1 MGLFSRSSKR
11 NSKIVKTAPSDD
23 QPQAEPLEVSNSQ
36 QPETPGPNV
45 PGGPGPDSK
54 FKNVNNDDAI
64 MHSSPT
70 AASSLPPS
78 LSAANGSAFASG
90 GQPAANNI
98 SQPTPEPVTQ
108 TPRFIE
114 PAQQGAAPSVATGAI
129 AGAEIGNTPSPTA
142 NPPLVTQSGNVVDA
156 PPQHPAVTGAGTGVG
171 APIDRQSQS
180 SPRMSSSFNPA
191 AAAPAIAAARS
202 SPPGSGTHSPA
213 QRAASPASLNIPPRG
228 RAPTED
234 RIVYPGDPVTP
245 PADREGYQLSD
256 PGAQPKPILRNA
268 SVRSRR
274 SQRGTGDGA
283 GRASSIASRG
293 RAASVRT
300 SNTTGS
306 TFGNGA
312 VTVQPYVD
320 PDVEDDVAQRRAL
333 AEQSLTKKDSAR
345 IAKAELR
352 HNRKL
357 SKVIKSEAVAEGKAM
372 DVALRELADLQRLQK
387 ASIRDEAVAHSA
399 HTKALAAEH
408 KAELALL
415 AARRAHETALAHS
428 RAAGEALESSRA
440 HARETTEML
449 REKAEEVE
457 TLRVMKGADDRERA
471 VRVRE
476 LNGGSSGGGLKSL
489 FGR

>member
-11 NSKIVKTAPSDD
+11 NSKVVKTAPSDD
-23 QPQAEPLEVSNSQ
+23 AAPGAQPLEASQSQ

-45 PGGPGPDSK
+45 PGGPGPDSR
-54 FKNVNNDDAI
+54 FKNAPNDNEA
-64 MHSSPT
+64 MHTSPT

-78 LSAANGSAFASG
+78 LSPANGSAFASNG
-90 GQPAANNI
+90 NADIAQP
-98 SQPTPEPVTQ
+98 QPEPVTQ
-108 TPRFIE
+108 TPRFSQHVQE
-114 PAQQGAAPSVATGAI
+114 GTAASEVSGAGD
-129 AGAEIGNTPSPTA
+129 IGNTPPPTA

-156 PPQHPAVTGAGTGVG
+156 PPQHPAVTGAGTGIG
-171 APIDRQSQS
+171 APIDRQSPQS
-180 SPRMSSSFNPA
+180 SPRASQLHNTSA
-191 AAAPAIAAARS
+191 AAAALPALNGARG
-202 SPPGSGTHSPA
+202 SPPGSGVHSPA
-213 QRAASPASLNIPPRG
+213 QRAASPASLNIPNRG
-228 RAPTED
+228 RAQNDD

-245 PADREGYQLSD
+245 PADREGVQLSD
-256 PGAQPKPILRNA
+256 PGAGPKPILRNS

-274 SQRGTGDGA
+274 SQRGNGDNA
-283 GRASSIASRG
+283 GRAASIASRG
-293 RAASVRT
+293 RAASIRT
-300 SNTTGS
+300 TNTTGS

-320 PDVEDDVAQRRAL
+320 PDVEDSVAERRAL
-333 AEQSLTKKDSAR
+333 AEQSLTKKDSAK
-345 IAKAELR
+345 IAKAESR

-357 SKVIKSEAVAEGKAM
+357 SKVIKSEAVSEGKAM
-372 DVALRELADLQRLQK
+372 DVVLRELSDLQRLQK
-387 ASIRDEAVAHSA
+387 SAIRDEGVAHSA

-415 AARRAHETALAHS
+415 AARRAHETALAES
-428 RAAGEALESSRA
+428 RAANEALESSRA

-457 TLRVMKGADDRERA
+457 TLRITKGADDRERA

-476 LNGGSSGGGLKSL
+476 LNGGSSGGGLRGL